1 MSFRAAH
8 HLLAKAPIVM
18 NALKARN
25 ARPVHA
31 PCLRWGMEN
40 ERKAVLQRVIGLE
53 GTTYLLLL
61 KAV

>member
-1 MSFRAAH
+1 
-8 HLLAKAPIVM
+8 M